1 MNIVI
6 IEDEEF
12 AARRLERMIG
22 EIDPEIQVVSK
33 LESVGDSV
41 EWFQNNPEPELIF
54 MDIHLEDN
62 LSFAIFDNVSISC
75 PIVFTTATD
84 ETSTHAFKLKKI
96 DYLLKPIDQV
106 ELVKVIEKYSKL
118 PKGDDRIVDAAF
130 FTEIIRKPKSF
141 KSGT

>member
-22 EIDPEIQVVSK
+22 EIDDEIKVVAK
-33 LESVGDSV
+33 LESVVESV
-41 EWFQNNPEPELIF
+41 EWFKKHDVPDLIF

-62 LSFAIFDNVSISC
+62 LSFAIFDSISIAC

-84 ETSTHAFKLKKI
+84 ELSTRAFKLKKI
-96 DYLLKPIDQV
+96 DFLLKPIVQT
-106 ELVKVIEKYSKL
+106 ELVKMIEKYRNL
-118 PKGDDRIVDAAF
+118 PESERRMVDATLFAD
-130 FTEIIRKPKSF
+130 IVKKP
-141 KSGT
+141 